1 MNGDTDRLDDLLALL
16 PGLAVHEPDRGRAEM
31 TMGRCHAALERRS
44 RRQRGTADALAAWRR
59 VLEPAIVGCLC
70 AVFLVEVLARALRAY
85 GF

>member
-1 MNGDTDRLDDLLALL
+1 MNGDTGRHDDLRAVLSV
-16 PGLAVHEPDRGRAEM
+16 LAVHQPDRGRAEM
-31 TMGRCHAALERRS
+31 TLGRCHAALERR
-44 RRQRGTADALAAWRR
+44 RRRERRTSDALAAWRR